1 MATHQSAFK
10 RIRQAKKS
18 TAKNRHYRSFLKTM
32 TKKVL
37 DTKNRNEA
45 ESVLKDATSLL
56 DKMAQKSIIHRNKAA
71 NQKSRLAKHYNSL
84 PAAA

>member
-18 TAKNRHYRSFLKTM
+18 TIKNRHYRSTLKTM

-37 DTKNRNEA
+37 DTKDRNEA
-45 ESVLKDATSLL
+45 AGVLKEATSLL
-56 DKMAQKSIIHRNKAA
+56 DKMAQKGILHRNKAA
-71 NQKSRLAKHYNSL
+71 NQKSRLAKHLNALATSS
-84 PAAA
+84 